1 MNYWQKRQT
10 EIQEL
15 LTKKS
20 QNKIKKQLQK
30 YYATTAKSV
39 INEFENTY
47 NKLLATVEEGREV
60 TPADLYKLDKYWNMQ
75 GQLRQQM
82 RKLGEKQVTLLT
94 KEFELA
100 YFDIYYALGIE
111 GAQAFSTINDAM
123 VQQMINSV
131 WVLDGKN
138 FSQRIWD
145 NTERL
150 METLNEQL
158 ILTVASG
165 KKTTDL
171 KKVLQERFGVS
182 YNRANTLVKTELCH
196 LQTEA
201 AKHRYRDYGVR
212 YVEVLVDTDKHTCEK
227 CKELIGKRF
236 SINDAM
242 PLPVH
247 PNERCCIVPIVD

>member
-15 LTKKS
+15 LIKKS
-20 QNKIKKQLQK
+20 EKKIEKQLAK
-30 YYATTAKSV
+30 YYATAAKNV

-47 NKLLATVEEGREV
+47 NKLLATVEAGKQP
-60 TPADLYKLDKYWNMQ
+60 TPADLYKLEKYWNMQ
-75 GQLRQQM
+75 GQLRQHL
-82 RKLGEKQVTLLT
+82 RKLGEKEIALLT

-100 YFDIYYALGIE
+100 FFDIYYALGIE
-111 GAQAFSTINDAM
+111 GAVAFNTIDSTA
-123 VQQMINSV
+123 VQQLINSV

-145 NTERL
+145 NTDRL
-150 METLNEQL
+150 LETLNEQL

-171 KKVLQERFGVS
+171 KNALQERFGVS
-182 YNRANTLVKTELCH
+182 YNRADTLVRTELCH
-196 LQTEA
+196 IQTEA
-201 AKHRYRDYGVR
+201 AKSRYESYGVK
-212 YVEVLVDTDKHTCEK
+212 YFEVLVDPDAHTCEK
-227 CKELIGKRF
+227 CKALMGKRF
-236 SINDAM
+236 PINGAS

-247 PNERCCIVPIVD
+247 PNERCTIIPIIE